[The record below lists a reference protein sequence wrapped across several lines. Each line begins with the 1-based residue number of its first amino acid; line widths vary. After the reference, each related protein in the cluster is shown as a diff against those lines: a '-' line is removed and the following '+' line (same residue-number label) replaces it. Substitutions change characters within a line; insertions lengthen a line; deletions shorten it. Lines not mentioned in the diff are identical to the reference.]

1 MYIIVLKT
9 KTIKDDVQLINN
21 SNHSV
26 CITHWFKMPI
36 HSKLANHSIMYPVR
50 THGNIIKCNQ
60 MYWSAPIKG
69 SRYRLL
75 NYFTLHYWRWH
86 EMVGDVTRRLSRTLL
101 RRWAVSCGLVG
112 AGTGVGS
119 TLQQSGTRIGAGI
132 VLAPHHIQPDVW
144 RQSSN
149 CSTGQG

>member
-26 CITHWFKMPI
+26 CIT

-69 SRYRLL
+69 
-75 NYFTLHYWRWH
+75 
-86 EMVGDVTRRLSRTLL
+86 
-101 RRWAVSCGLVG
+101 
-112 AGTGVGS
+112 
-119 TLQQSGTRIGAGI
+119 
-132 VLAPHHIQPDVW
+132 
-144 RQSSN
+144 
-149 CSTGQG
+149 